1 MELLASTSLTNQA
14 SQISHY
20 FSTLNWDAIVKNLGD
35 RILSI
40 LLAFVI
46 FGAIL
51 WVGKLI
57 IDAAFHQTRR
67 IQVLGGTHRAATF
80 HALTLNIFR
89 YTCYFFLLYALLS
102 LIGVPVGTL
111 LAGAGIFSIALGLGA
126 QGFVSD
132 VVNGFFILL
141 EQQIDVGDVVQ
152 IGTTKGTVAA
162 IGLRTTQVLSADGTL
177 TYIQNRNITMVQNF
191 SRHNLTANVDIQI
204 TPTTPLDQV
213 EAIVK
218 KAGPSLLK
226 EVDGLIKEPDVT
238 GPTTDQMGRLVFR
251 VVITTRSGTQG
262 SAAATCLATY
272 LKDLNDAEVPLGNKW
287 GHPHGH

>member
-132 VVNGFFILL
+132 VVNGF
-141 EQQIDVGDVVQ
+141 
-152 IGTTKGTVAA
+152 
-162 IGLRTTQVLSADGTL
+162 LSSWNNRL
-177 TYIQNRNITMVQNF
+177 T
-191 SRHNLTANVDIQI
+191 
-204 TPTTPLDQV
+204 
-213 EAIVK
+213 
-218 KAGPSLLK
+218 
-226 EVDGLIKEPDVT
+226 
-238 GPTTDQMGRLVFR
+238 
-251 VVITTRSGTQG
+251 
-262 SAAATCLATY
+262 LATWFK
-272 LKDLNDAEVPLGNKW
+272 LAPPREPWPPLGY
-287 GHPHGH
+287 GPPRFSPQTGL

>member
-111 LAGAGIFSIALGLGA
+111 LAGAGIFSIALGPRGL
-126 QGFVSD
+126 FPTW
-132 VVNGFFILL
+132 L
-141 EQQIDVGDVVQ
+141 
-152 IGTTKGTVAA
+152 TVFSSSWNN
-162 IGLRTTQVLSADGTL
+162 RL
-177 TYIQNRNITMVQNF
+177 T
-191 SRHNLTANVDIQI
+191 
-204 TPTTPLDQV
+204 
-213 EAIVK
+213 
-218 KAGPSLLK
+218 
-226 EVDGLIKEPDVT
+226 
-238 GPTTDQMGRLVFR
+238 
-251 VVITTRSGTQG
+251 
-262 SAAATCLATY
+262 LATWFK
-272 LKDLNDAEVPLGNKW
+272 LAPPREPWPPLGY
-287 GHPHGH
+287 GPPRFSPQTGL

>member
-177 TYIQNRNITMVQNF
+177 TYIQNRNIT
-191 SRHNLTANVDIQI
+191 NVDIQI

-272 LKDLNDAEVPLGNKW
+272 LKDLNDAEVPLDNEW

>member
-162 IGLRTTQVLSADGTL
+162 IGLRTTQDRKSV
-177 TYIQNRNITMVQNF
+177 
-191 SRHNLTANVDIQI
+191 
-204 TPTTPLDQV
+204 
-213 EAIVK
+213 
-218 KAGPSLLK
+218 
-226 EVDGLIKEPDVT
+226 
-238 GPTTDQMGRLVFR
+238 
-251 VVITTRSGTQG
+251 
-262 SAAATCLATY
+262 
-272 LKDLNDAEVPLGNKW
+272 
-287 GHPHGH
+287 